1 MKIFIT
7 GSSSG
12 LGRAL
17 AIRLAKKNEIYT
29 LSRSNFNHKNVHS
42 LKCNLKNLKS
52 IKPKLQKLLR
62 TKRIDYV
69 ILNAGILGKITNI
82 NKVTYENIQEILKI
96 NVFANKEILDFFIS
110 KKFSLK
116 SVIAISSGAAL
127 APKIGWYLYC
137 ASKSALKFLIESYA
151 TEFKK
156 IHFINISPGPH

>member
-1 MKIFIT
+1 MISNKKIFIT

-17 AIRLAKKNEIYT
+17 AIRLAKNEIYT

-96 NVFANKEILDFFIS
+96 NVFANKEILDF
-110 KKFSLK
+110 L
-116 SVIAISSGAAL
+116 SV
-127 APKIGWYLYC
+127 KN
-137 ASKSALKFLIESYA
+137 FL
-151 TEFKK
+151 
-156 IHFINISPGPH
+156 

>member
-1 MKIFIT
+1 MISNKKIFIT

-82 NKVTYENIQEILKI
+82 NKV
-96 NVFANKEILDFFIS
+96 S
-110 KKFSLK
+110 
-116 SVIAISSGAAL
+116 
-127 APKIGWYLYC
+127 
-137 ASKSALKFLIESYA
+137 
-151 TEFKK
+151 
-156 IHFINISPGPH
+156 